1 MIKKIVVGLSVL
13 TLAASANAS
22 LITNGDFEDGL
33 NGWGTT
39 NLIGGGVSVIADP
52 ADGSNNIARL
62 DDPSDFGGELLWQ
75 TFYVPTDV
83 DSITVSFDYKFEETD
98 TSWLFTDHA
107 WAKLF
112 KLDEDTFLDIDVL
125 FHIHN
130 DTNDWVSFS
139 GIIDTTSIFNHNPNA
154 KIQFGIWE
162 SISSKTN
169 SALYVDNI
177 SIVDTYASVPEP
189 SSLMLLGLGLVG
201 FAVSRKRKS

>member
-1 MIKKIVVGLSVL
+1 MIKQIVAGLSVL

-33 NGWGTT
+33 NDWGTT

-52 ADGSNNIARL
+52 ADSSNNIARL
-62 DDPSDFGGELLWQ
+62 DDPSDFGGELLFQ
-75 TFYVPTDV
+75 TFYVPIDV
-83 DSITVSFDYKFEETD
+83 DSITVSFDYKFEEKD

-112 KLDEDTFLDIDVL
+112 KLDEDTFLDVDVL

-139 GIIDTTSIFNHNPNA
+139 GIIDTTSIFDHNPNA